1 MSATK
6 QFAFAV
12 LISMA
17 AIGCNGNNDRA
28 SREAAPGTAGTAG
41 TTDIAMGDR
50 NFVKDMAAGGQ
61 AEVAL
66 SEMAQQKATSPDVKA
81 FAALMVRDHSR
92 AGQELKSIAAKHNI
106 ELNADLDDH
115 AKDLRERLAKKS
127 GADFDRDYMKAMVD
141 DHEQAVDDAKDK
153 AEHSDNADIKEWA
166 SKTLPTLQQHLER
179 AREINEALEK
189 Q

>member
-1 MSATK
+1 MSAIK
-6 QFAFAV
+6 QFAFAALV
-12 LISMA
+12 SMA
-17 AIGCNGNNDRA
+17 AVACNSDNNRA
-28 SREAAPGTAGTAG
+28 SREAGTAGTTG

-50 NFVKDMAAGGQ
+50 NFVKDMAADGQ

-66 SEMAQQKATSPDVKA
+66 GEMAQQKATNPDVKA
-81 FAALMVRDHSR
+81 FAEMMVRDHSR
-92 AGQELKSIAAKHNI
+92 AGQELKSIAAKYNI
-106 ELNADLDDH
+106 ELNTELDDH
-115 AKDLRERLAKKS
+115 GKDLRERLAKKS

-153 AEHSDNADIKEWA
+153 AEHSDNAEIKQWA

-179 AREINEALEK
+179 AKQINEALGK